1 MILFHLDCVLRCLSF
16 LPSNIFFSTCV
27 LFFLSYVVW
36 IFYIA
41 YVGGFWVY
49 PVLEYLDIGQ
59 RALFILVCAV
69 FALCL
74 YIVGEYCNY
83 IAWGK
88 QPQTVKEFKSNSQ
101 EELSDQENSRKKGPR
116 SKQKYY

>member
-1 MILFHLDCVLRCLSF
+1 MLKFSTIKY
-16 LPSNIFFSTCV
+16 FFSTCV

-88 QPQTVKEFKSNSQ
+88 QPPTVKEFKSNSQ
-101 EELSDQENSRKKGPR
+101 EELSDQETSRKKGPR
-116 SKQKYY
+116 NKQKYY